1 MNKHT
6 LIHAGTAVDNPHQYN
21 VVIGTDIGQ
30 FSGTVECR
38 KEDFDHESRYF
49 GYELA
54 EIKALIKYARAKAKH
69 YDALWQELVNFWKEM
84 SQTRTYDEDAFWVKK
99 IAQRVD
105 EYDDKAREWKELA
118 RHMKE
123 TYHVKIQIFDAQNSK
138 HRRCEEYNHD

>member
-1 MNKHT
+1 MKKHT
-6 LIHAGTAVDNPHQYN
+6 LIHAGTAVDNPHKYN

-30 FSGTVECR
+30 FSGTVECK

-99 IAQRVD
+99 IAQRID

-123 TYHVKIQIFDAQNSK
+123 TYHVKIQIFDAQK
-138 HRRCEEYNHD
+138 RKQQ